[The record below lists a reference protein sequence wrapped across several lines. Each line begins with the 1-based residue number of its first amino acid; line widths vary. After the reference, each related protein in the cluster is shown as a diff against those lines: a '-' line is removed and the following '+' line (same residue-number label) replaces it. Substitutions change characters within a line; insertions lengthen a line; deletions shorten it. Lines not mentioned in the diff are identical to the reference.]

1 MIQRSLH
8 FIQEIGNWRGLYLDF
23 LHCLLPSNCSDIMK
37 IKRKLRHSVF
47 EEGLLFRRG
56 FNQTPL
62 RCMATDEVTR
72 VYKKV
77 NSDDCDEHQG
87 GSRLFENLIHLGYY
101 QSTMEASIS
110 SVARMCKHA
119 SSVVTES
126 IFQQL
131 NRMSMPSPFHHLGLQ
146 PIGPINPPS
155 QGHICTLAATDVILS
170 GSRQQLQSEPT
181 ELRQSILLLVMLFVG
196 LASENSCSL
205 IMALP
210 SSMHLCV
217 DCLEIMMLIMSN
229 RALSTLRGMASQRP
243 LTKSCFVFS
252 TRWSRMNL
260 SNGMIFFVLYYVHI
274 VSQSAT
280 QAMPVIDF
288 VDVMIP
294 PATLELASKLSNSN
308 DRTYDMETF
317 NDRRHDIQNKQMSY
331 QQKITQAYNKK
342 VIDRALCVVT

>member
-1 MIQRSLH
+1 
-8 FIQEIGNWRGLYLDF
+8 
-23 LHCLLPSNCSDIMK
+23 
-37 IKRKLRHSVF
+37 
-47 EEGLLFRRG
+47 
-56 FNQTPL
+56 
-62 RCMATDEVTR
+62 
-72 VYKKV
+72 
-77 NSDDCDEHQG
+77 
-87 GSRLFENLIHLGYY
+87 
-101 QSTMEASIS
+101 
-110 SVARMCKHA
+110 
-119 SSVVTES
+119 
-126 IFQQL
+126 
-131 NRMSMPSPFHHLGLQ
+131 
-146 PIGPINPPS
+146 
-155 QGHICTLAATDVILS
+155 
-170 GSRQQLQSEPT
+170 
-181 ELRQSILLLVMLFVG
+181 MLFVG

-280 QAMPVIDF
+280 QAMPFFLVYGAEVIDF

-317 NDRRHDIQNKQMSY
+317 NDRRHDI
-331 QQKITQAYNKK
+331 
-342 VIDRALCVVT
+342 